1 MFAKFTAL
9 LAVATA
15 VVASPAPAA
24 IPVGALPTDIAAA
37 LSSAIEAA
45 APTGVAVQGG
55 LPLLPTDA
63 SAIKSA
69 LNQLS
74 SVLAELPVPTG
85 IAHITPVD
93 TGKLKVNAAA
103 AAAPSGTN
111 NGPTAELLKPTEDL
125 DIGSIISG
133 LPIVGPILGPI
144 LGGLLGGLL

>member
-1 MFAKFTAL
+1 MMFAKFTVL

-15 VVASPAPAA
+15 VVASPAPAVT
-24 IPVGALPTDIAAA
+24 P
-37 LSSAIEAA
+37 
-45 APTGVAVQGG
+45 
-55 LPLLPTDA
+55 
-63 SAIKSA
+63 SA

-93 TGKLKVNAAA
+93 TGKLKVNAA